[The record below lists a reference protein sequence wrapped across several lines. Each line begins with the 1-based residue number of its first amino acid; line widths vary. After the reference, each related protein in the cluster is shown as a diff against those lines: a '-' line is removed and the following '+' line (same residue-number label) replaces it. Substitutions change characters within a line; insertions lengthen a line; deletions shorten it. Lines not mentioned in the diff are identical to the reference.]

1 MSSVGSWLDT
11 IAEFPLPALLGVAA
25 LFGVAESGLG
35 VGMFVPGE
43 TVVLVL
49 AASIQGNEALVA
61 LFVIAGVSN
70 SVGDHIGY
78 LLGYRYGERL
88 RDTALVHRMGVEKW
102 DRATVALRKYG
113 AAAVFLTRVVPVV
126 RTITPAAA
134 GVAKVRYRFF
144 LPASL
149 GGAYTWAAVYV
160 TAGALAGA
168 SIGRVEKALGDAG
181 LIVLAVMVVA
191 VVVAV
196 MWRRRRRA
204 ESALAPGRGELAHG
218 DGHGQCDEH
227 AAGE

>member
-1 MSSVGSWLDT
+1 MDT

-168 SIGRVEKALGDAG
+168 SIRS
-181 LIVLAVMVVA
+181 AVTAPRSLA